1 MDRRQFI
8 KSSSIGSLSL
18 MSGIS
23 QFSLAQSPSKIKAV
37 AQTGPL
43 IIVFLRG
50 GADGLG
56 ILSPLDDKNFRAA
69 RPPQML
75 FESTSPPVIK
85 GSMKWYW
92 HPAALPLSQLMES
105 KRLVP
110 WHAVGLTN
118 ETRSHFEAQEIMERG
133 LDSLQMIPDAFGM
146 ISRIASQ
153 SPNRNSF
160 LYAASNNL
168 PRAMQ
173 GNMPAM
179 AIRDLQNGLPF
190 PGGIDNL
197 KMIENLVLAD
207 SKHPATQNIQS
218 TLENLNKIQDSLIKG
233 DKRVRP
239 YETAGQTSYPNN
251 DSGVGLRSVARLIQA
266 NIGLQYAW
274 VDQGGWDMHEGQ
286 PQRMNNTLGQL
297 SQGLQA
303 FDQDMQAQSKSY
315 TLVVLTEFGRRFRS
329 NNSNGTDHGHGGLAM
344 IMGSQIPQVQ
354 MMGSWPGLNDAD
366 LDRNVDLAVT
376 TPYQEVINQ
385 ALQWGRII

>member
-8 KSSSIGSLSL
+8 KSSSFVSLSL

-23 QFSLAQSPSKIKAV
+23 QFALAQSASKIKAV

-56 ILSPLDDKNFRAA
+56 ILSPLEDKNLKAA

-75 FESTSPPVIK
+75 FEPTTAPVIK

-92 HPAALPLSQLMES
+92 HPAASPLAQLMES

-146 ISRIASQ
+146 ISRIASP
-153 SPNRNSF
+153 SLNRDSF

-173 GNMPAM
+173 GNIPAM
-179 AIRDLQNGLPF
+179 AIRDLQNGVPF
-190 PGGIDNL
+190 PGGNDNL
-197 KMIENLVLAD
+197 RMIENLVLAD
-207 SKHPATQNIQS
+207 GKHPAAQDIQL
-218 TLENLNKIQDSLIKG
+218 TLENLNKIQNSLMKG
-233 DKRVRP
+233 DKKVKP

-251 DSGVGLRSVARLIQA
+251 DPGIGLRSVARLMQA

-303 FDQDMQAQSKSY
+303 FDQDMQAQNKQY
-315 TLVVLTEFGRRFRS
+315 NLVVLTEFGRRFRS

-354 MMGSWPGLNDAD
+354 MMGSWPGLNEAD

-376 TPYQEVINQ
+376 TPYQDVINQ
-385 ALQWGRII
+385 ALQWGRLI